1 VDLDLVHPATGELE
15 EGKEDGV
22 NADAPDGGYV
32 SVKRM
37 IDDGQG
43 GEKDATPITQLKIHK
58 ITGAQADWKT
68 RLKFNA
74 GGRYKIY
81 KDEARTQLVTSEATE
96 LPANQD
102 TILYFQGEKKSE
114 SRGGEEITMQIGIN
128 DDWHD
133 GDSVKCTI
141 VQSEFQVQ
149 VKAFI
154 PYVWSEA
161 EEIEPELL
169 NPLNGKVVQGDLH
182 SIPRVAANARKASQF
197 INDYSDNTAQYFAK
211 APFRVMQT
219 VVLTPYKELHDEA
232 DEQGERKTE
241 TAPSSDHYVK
251 ATGVDPTERHL
262 EMGFKD
268 LLAAGFDRAGK
279 PPVTQREFRNLA
291 RGNKDASVTLEG
303 AGKDGAMG
311 SILGVPVL

>member
-1 VDLDLVHPATGELE
+1 
-15 EGKEDGV
+15 
-22 NADAPDGGYV
+22 
-32 SVKRM
+32 
-37 IDDGQG
+37 
-43 GEKDATPITQLKIHK
+43 
-58 ITGAQADWKT
+58 
-68 RLKFNA
+68 
-74 GGRYKIY
+74 
-81 KDEARTQLVTSEATE
+81 
-96 LPANQD
+96 
-102 TILYFQGEKKSE
+102 
-114 SRGGEEITMQIGIN
+114 
-128 DDWHD
+128 
-133 GDSVKCTI
+133 
-141 VQSEFQVQ
+141 
-149 VKAFI
+149 
-154 PYVWSEA
+154 PYGCSEA
-161 EEIEPELL
+161 EEIVGPELL

-182 SIPRVAANARKASQF
+182 SIPGVAANARKASQF

-219 VVLTPYKELHDEA
+219 VVLTPYKELPDQA

-311 SILGVPVL
+311 SILGVPVVWATADIHWELDLKVLIDGVGASPIQPVLDYTGEHDSYPAYEIIVLQSDGTFTNAHRRAPVAGAKP